1 MQLKR
6 DTDYALRLLLCTAR
20 QTRENTSGRSL
31 QTLSKETHV
40 PATIATRLC
49 SRMEEADL
57 LRIAYGSGK
66 SKRYLLGEDA
76 MNKTL
81 YDVICA
87 IEGHRDIF
95 AVFDRTTELF
105 SSGKAYFQIAEG
117 QFEKAMGVEDLLRG
131 TCMANVDLESNL
143 CK

>member
-20 QTRENTSGRSL
+20 QTQENTSGISL

-40 PATIATRLC
+40 PITIATRLC
-49 SRMEEADL
+49 SKMEDADL
-57 LRIAYGSGK
+57 LKIANSSEK
-66 SKRYLLGEDA
+66 SKRYLLGEDTI
-76 MNKTL
+76 NKTL

-105 SSGKAYFQIAEG
+105 SIGKARFQIAQG
-117 QFEKAMGVEDLLRG
+117 QFEDAMNEVTLQQLIE
-131 TCMANVDLESNL
+131 N
-143 CK
+143 